1 MCVGGV
7 EHEAAAVR
15 LCRVLRAK
23 SYASVI
29 SLGPL
34 TEEELWRMIREMGH
48 VSTPTGARRLASRIF
63 GVTGGNPFYVIELL
77 KTMFAQGFLAVQE
90 GSGEWTAAASMGAE
104 HGREFPVSQTVH
116 DVIAERVDRLPPQ
129 LSEVLITIAV
139 AGTGCRTAVLS
150 HVHGISRLHA
160 AAVGD
165 ALVER
170 RLVVEEGG
178 LYRCGHPVIAQAV
191 RAGLTASRKEEV
203 HRSLALS
210 LERALP
216 PPDGREIARHADR
229 GGEPALAY
237 KFALIAS
244 EGALERYAFA
254 EALSWLDLA
263 ARNARDKPETDA
275 VNRRTAEVLEAAGW
289 SEAPP
294 LTKLG
299 GPITRDLEREDFDL
313 PVKG

>member
-1 MCVGGV
+1 
-7 EHEAAAVR
+7 
-15 LCRVLRAK
+15 
-23 SYASVI
+23 
-29 SLGPL
+29 
-34 TEEELWRMIREMGH
+34 
-48 VSTPTGARRLASRIF
+48 
-63 GVTGGNPFYVIELL
+63 
-77 KTMFAQGFLAVQE
+77 
-90 GSGEWTAAASMGAE
+90 
-104 HGREFPVSQTVH
+104 
-116 DVIAERVDRLPPQ
+116 
-129 LSEVLITIAV
+129 
-139 AGTGCRTAVLS
+139 
-150 HVHGISRLHA
+150 
-160 AAVGD
+160 
-165 ALVER
+165 
-170 RLVVEEGG
+170 
-178 LYRCGHPVIAQAV
+178 
-191 RAGLTASRKEEV
+191 
-203 HRSLALS
+203 LS